1 MKAKHALD
9 RLNNI
14 TGKQDTS
21 KDGNDGG
28 MIKHEAQTLQ
38 GLCGSNRQI
47 NTIMKILTIQKKNKE
62 VKTNEW

>member
-21 KDGNDGG
+21 KDGHDGG

-38 GLCGSNRQI
+38 GLCDSNRKL
-47 NTIMKILTIQKKNKE
+47 NKLMKIIIIQKKK
-62 VKTNEW
+62 KG